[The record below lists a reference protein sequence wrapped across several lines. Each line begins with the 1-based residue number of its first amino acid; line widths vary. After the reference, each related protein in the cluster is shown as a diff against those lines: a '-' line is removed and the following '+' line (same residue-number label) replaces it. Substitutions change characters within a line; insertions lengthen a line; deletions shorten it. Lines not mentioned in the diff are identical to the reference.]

1 MKIAD
6 FGLSRVVEVD
16 AVASVTPPVMA
27 QAIAD
32 QSERKVISGSE
43 PTDEE
48 DRSEADTVEMDHDH
62 GVQYLQSPLSNH
74 VFRDQQS
81 HADHEMQE
89 QQQNQKMFAS
99 LPLPP
104 VNAPLG
110 LIGGFP
116 MVPKVPLKRALTK
129 HVVSKSVTEIHSC
142 NAMHDAICRDLFY
155 EICDLSAKDSEG
167 SPNHLYKFK
176 YPPRY
181 DIITLIEH
189 RLPDGTALQKS
200 SFVRTTPPQWM
211 SGQVSI
217 PIHLSYLLPI
227 DSIFINIAH

>member
-1 MKIAD
+1 MLKKYRGIEERIENHIRCRNIESLETISLYISFSLNCFHLPLTPNRDIKPANILVSCVDCSVKIAD

-27 QAIAD
+27 QDIGD
-32 QSERKVISGSE
+32 QSNCKMASGSE

-62 GVQYLQSPLSNH
+62 DMQYLQSPLSNH

-81 HADHEMQE
+81 HKDHEMQE
-89 QQQNQKMFAS
+89 QQQNRRVVAS

-104 VNAPLG
+104 VAAPLG

-129 HVVSKSVTEIHSC
+129 HVVRKSDSKIHSS
-142 NAMHDAICRDLFY
+142 NAIHFAIIRNLF
-155 EICDLSAKDSEG
+155 
-167 SPNHLYKFK
+167 
-176 YPPRY
+176 
-181 DIITLIEH
+181 
-189 RLPDGTALQKS
+189 
-200 SFVRTTPPQWM
+200 
-211 SGQVSI
+211 
-217 PIHLSYLLPI
+217 
-227 DSIFINIAH
+227 